1 MSDAEDLDFEL
12 ITSAR
17 MLADPPP
24 LRNKT
29 VTVQSWKT
37 RSGKAARFMVW
48 EMSASEFSEF
58 VESGWTYKD
67 RVRTFYDNADEDFRL
82 LAYTVRDPQGNRL
95 WNKVEDAKVQLRGVG
110 RSDLQLL
117 LNAAN
122 EVNGSR
128 DVSSE
133 GNSGETESVS

>member
-24 LRNKT
+24 LRKQT
-29 VTVQSWKT
+29 VTMKDWKT
-37 RSGKAARFMVW
+37 QNGKAARFLVW
-48 EMSASEFSEF
+48 ELAASEFSEF

-67 RVRTFYDNADEDFRL
+67 RARSHYDNRDEDFRF
-82 LAYTVRDPQGNRL
+82 LAFTVRDPHGNRL
-95 WNKVEDAKVQLRGVG
+95 WSKTEDAKAQLRNLG

-117 LNAAN
+117 LAAAN
-122 EVNGSR
+122 EVNGSK
-128 DVSSE
+128 DVATE
-133 GNSGETESVS
+133 GNSDETASVS